1 MADGHG
7 GARDGAG
14 RKPAELVAELRDIFD
29 EAISREDLVK
39 MFEKMK
45 TRAIAGDL
53 QAVKWLIE
61 RRFGR
66 PNATPE
72 ESETELKQM
81 PILGY
86 KVIYAASKGGDAI
99 EVGEVLAGV
108 DENEG

>member
-1 MADGHG
+1 MAGEHG

-14 RKPAELVAELRDIFD
+14 RKPAELIAELRDIFD
-29 EAISREDLVK
+29 EAISREDLVE
-39 MFEKMK
+39 MFEKVAV
-45 TRAIAGDL
+45 RAKKGDL

-72 ESETELKQM
+72 ENENEIKQL

-86 KVIYAASKGGDAI
+86 KVIYAANKGGEAV
-99 EVGEVLAGV
+99 ELGEVLAGS
-108 DENEG
+108 DESEG